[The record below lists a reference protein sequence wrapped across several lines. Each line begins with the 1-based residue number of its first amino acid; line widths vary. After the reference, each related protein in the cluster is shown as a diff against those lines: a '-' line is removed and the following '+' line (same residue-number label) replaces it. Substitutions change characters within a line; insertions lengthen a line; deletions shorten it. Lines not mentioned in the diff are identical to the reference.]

1 MVDLL
6 ESANPD
12 CRYALTPT
20 DYHTKWPEVAFTSSA
35 TTANIVTF
43 LASVF
48 SILGN
53 PRTIV
58 SDNGPQFLSTEFAA
72 FLKGRDI
79 KHIRTA
85 VYHPA
90 ANGAIK
96 RFHRVLRASIQSAI
110 LQQKPWK
117 ATVSE
122 S

>member
-6 ESANPD
+6 ESATPD
-12 CRYALTPT
+12 CCYALTPT

-58 SDNGPQFLSTEFAA
+58 SDNGPQFLSSEFAA
-72 FLKGRDI
+72 FLKDRDI
-79 KHIRTA
+79 KQHIRPA

-90 ANGAIK
+90 ANGSN
-96 RFHRVLRASIQSAI
+96 ASTAS
-110 LQQKPWK
+110 
-117 ATVSE
+117 
-122 S
+122 